1 MKFRSARVV
10 SAAVLSLSLIIC
22 AIIFTATWSGVN
34 RSTQTISVVGSSKMN
49 IVSDIG
55 LLRGNINIVSKD
67 VKEGYQ
73 TVKDQLP
80 RVIQYLEKNGIKKDM
95 IEVQPV
101 TSYANYAY
109 TEQGF
114 QTGQILSYNI
124 SQRFVI
130 RSNDVQKI
138 KAISLEITDL
148 VQQGIPLQTD
158 QPEYYY
164 SKLADVKISIQSEAA
179 KDAQTRAKQIAA
191 STNSTL
197 GAMRSAKMGVM
208 QITPKNSNVVAD
220 YGINDV
226 SSIEKEITAV
236 VHAAFEID

>member
-22 AIIFTATWSGVN
+22 AIIFTTTWSAVN

-80 RVIQYLEKNGIKKDM
+80 RVIQYLEKNGVKKDM

-130 RSNDVQKI
+130 RSTDVQKI